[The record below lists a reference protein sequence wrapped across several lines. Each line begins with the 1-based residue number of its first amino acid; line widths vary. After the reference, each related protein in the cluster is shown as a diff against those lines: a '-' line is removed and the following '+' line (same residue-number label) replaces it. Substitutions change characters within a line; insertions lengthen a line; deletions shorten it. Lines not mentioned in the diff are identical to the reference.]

1 MQYRHRRGGSEGSHR
16 GTVPVLHAELGPRQ
30 CRHPRRKALSRRLR
44 SSAQRPDRPLPL
56 QGRDQNSQGL
66 RVGGDQPWLDRLGG
80 PVRRSQAR
88 WVSSRG
94 EPGNSLAWCRHS
106 GSLLHSELGRDERG
120 SPEGWGAL
128 TTCPIRGP
136 NQDRRWRSCMPEN
149 TRRDFIKKVVV
160 GTTALLAYP
169 PSRILGA
176 NDRVRVA
183 MIGAGSRGQELLQQL
198 RQISNAELVA
208 VADVWSRRFDEARQI
223 SPGIRT
229 FTDYRS
235 VLDLK
240 DIDGIIVASPLHI
253 HARHFLDTL
262 AAGKDLYSEKTLT
275 WSVSEADQCL
285 AAAKNSNRVVQIGL
299 QHESSGSLA
308 DARKWIKDGI
318 VGKVTQVESWM
329 SRNSPHGKGQWVR
342 QVPPDCTAQN
352 VNWKA
357 FLNGRP
363 DREFDP
369 FKFINWRLY
378 WEFSGGNVTENMVH
392 QIAWIMTALDL
403 PEPSAAF
410 MSGGVFS
417 EKDGRQVPDT
427 IVVTLEYPTDTVV
440 TWQSTFSNSHYG
452 LGERLLGSDGT
463 IEHVSGATD
472 MVTGKSAEGLRY
484 YPEKANRH
492 DGTAL
497 TGETPNQNHMA
508 DWVDCVR
515 TRKTP
520 NASVEIGYRSAI
532 AAHMVNTSYR
542 RKQRVTLEMAKSFQP
557 EF

>member
-1 MQYRHRRGGSEGSHR
+1 M
-16 GTVPVLHAELGPRQ
+16 ANN
-30 CRHPRRKALSRRLR
+30 SRREFIR
-44 SSAQRPDRPLPL
+44 
-56 QGRDQNSQGL
+56 
-66 RVGGDQPWLDRLGG
+66 
-80 PVRRSQAR
+80 QAAI
-88 WVSSRG
+88 G
-94 EPGNSLAWCRHS
+94 AAALA
-106 GSLLHSELGRDERG
+106 
-120 SPEGWGAL
+120 
-128 TTCPIRGP
+128 
-136 NQDRRWRSCMPEN
+136 
-149 TRRDFIKKVVV
+149 
-160 GTTALLAYP
+160 AYP
-169 PSRILGA
+169 PSRVLGA
-176 NDRVRVA
+176 NDRVRVG
-183 MIGAGSRGQELLQQL
+183 MIGVGGRGQELLKQVLGVPSAQL
-198 RQISNAELVA
+198 IAI
-208 VADVWSRRFDEARQI
+208 ADVYTRSRDEAKQMA
-223 SPGIRT
+223 PGIQT
-229 FTDYRS
+229 
-235 VLDLK
+235 LDDHRQLLDMK
-240 DIDGIIVASPLHI
+240 DIDAVIVASPLHI
-253 HARHFLDTL
+253 HARHFRDTL
-262 AAGKDLYSEKTLT
+262 AAGKDLYSEKTMT
-275 WSVSEADQCL
+275 WSIPEAEECL
-285 AAAKNSNRVVQIGL
+285 GAAKKSDRVVQIGL

-329 SRNSPHGKGQWVR
+329 SRNTPHGKGQWVR
-342 QVPPDCTAQN
+342 KVPADCTAQN

-403 PEPSAAF
+403 PEPSAAY

-427 IVVTLEYPTDTVV
+427 IVATLEYPADTVV

-463 IEHVSGATD
+463 IEHISGSTD

-492 DGTAL
+492 EGTAL

-508 DWVDCVR
+508 NWVECVR
-515 TRKTP
+515 TRETP

-532 AAHMVNTSYR
+532 AAHMANISYR
-542 RKQRVTLEMAKSFQP
+542 RKQRVTLDMAKSLQP
-557 EF
+557 EY

>member
-1 MQYRHRRGGSEGSHR
+1 ME
-16 GTVPVLHAELGPRQ
+16 
-30 CRHPRRKALSRRLR
+30 
-44 SSAQRPDRPLPL
+44 
-56 QGRDQNSQGL
+56 
-66 RVGGDQPWLDRLGG
+66 
-80 PVRRSQAR
+80 
-88 WVSSRG
+88 
-94 EPGNSLAWCRHS
+94 
-106 GSLLHSELGRDERG
+106 
-120 SPEGWGAL
+120 
-128 TTCPIRGP
+128 
-136 NQDRRWRSCMPEN
+136 EN
-149 TRRDFIKKVVV
+149 TRRDFIKRSAL
-160 GTTALLAYP
+160 GTAAMLLYP
-169 PSRILGA
+169 SSRVLGA
-176 NDRVRVA
+176 NDRVRVG
-183 MIGAGSRGQELLQQL
+183 MIGVGGRGQELLKQVL
-198 RQISNAELVA
+198 GVPNAQLVA
-208 VADVWSRRFDEARQI
+208 IADIYTRSRDEAKRMA
-223 SPGIRT
+223 PGIQT
-229 FTDYRS
+229 
-235 VLDLK
+235 LDDHRRLLDMK
-240 DIDGIIVASPLHI
+240 DIDAVIVASPLHI
-253 HARHFLDTL
+253 HSRHFLDTL
-262 AAGKDLYSEKTLT
+262 AAGKDLYSEKTMT
-275 WSVSEADQCL
+275 WSIAEADQCL
-285 AAAKNSNRVVQIGL
+285 AATKNSNRVVQIGL

-342 QVPPDCTAQN
+342 QVPPDCNAQN

-427 IVVTLEYPTDTVV
+427 IVVTLEYPADTVV

-463 IEHVSGATD
+463 IEHISGATD
-472 MVTGKSAEGLRY
+472 MVTGRSAEGIRY
-484 YPEKANRH
+484 YPESVNRH
-492 DGTAL
+492 DGLAL

-508 DWVDCVR
+508 NWIDCVR
-515 TRKTP
+515 SRKTP

-532 AAHMVNTSYR
+532 AAHMANISYR
-542 RKQRVTLEMAKSFQP
+542 RKQRVTLEMAKTLQP
-557 EF
+557 ES